1 MSLLQFHQIPYLK
14 ESCRDTMSVR
24 INHRM
29 TYKARPHLFSP
40 DDFISRYSVN
50 GLIFQAV
57 NGVKLSYGGAV
68 LIADANF
75 QFSVH
80 EIGHFVA
87 EGYNNCNKQILNYQ
101 ILVKFN
107 HQFKIN
113 CLLGLKDVPVGIHP
127 TGTSFNQSLKIVFL
141 LAIL

>member
-1 MSLLQFHQIPYLK
+1 MSLLQFHQILYLK

-40 DDFISRYSVN
+40 DDFISKYSVN

-57 NGVKLSYGGAV
+57 NGVKLPYGGAV
-68 LIADANF
+68 LIADANL

-80 EIGHFVA
+80 EIGHFVV
-87 EGYNNCNKQILNYQ
+87 EGYNNSPPMCFGGEKNMIFHARCFCRCFCFSSMSSCRAASVAAFAMLYAEKE
-101 ILVKFN
+101 
-107 HQFKIN
+107 
-113 CLLGLKDVPVGIHP
+113 
-127 TGTSFNQSLKIVFL
+127 
-141 LAIL
+141 